1 MKTLKDIR
9 EALEIGTN
17 EIVNAYKKATPG
29 EVNELSAEEKKLV
42 NQMYDKKGN
51 LTPLGKKVMNHG
63 KKPGDKNYI
72 ESVNEE
78 DDAPASPDEASMA
91 MDQAKFIG
99 YVAKEVME
107 YIEGNNEFP
116 EWMQNKL
123 SALHQKSKDMHA
135 VMAGKYNESVEL
147 EEKDSDKYMWKDIN
161 DALMKAG
168 VNTSTIMRVV
178 SALKN
183 KAIKEATELEEKY
196 RPATAAE
203 IAADKKKD
211 RAGKPRPSP
220 SFKSIKRKQYGNMMG
235 KLKEEDLQEL
245 DAQTQKKFSM
255 GAKNMKAYA
264 QKNGGVDKK
273 DFMDVAKLL
282 DQIARVNLL
291 QAGQLLSRLNRLVDG
306 MDTDVR
312 ERIYVELKKVGLVES
327 IIEKA
332 DDDTVR
338 MIKANPKMKDKIL
351 RGLNPKARKEIE
363 KALEESIKEAKVEC
377 PKCKGEGCSHCDDK
391 GYHMTE
397 SKQHAH
403 IGGVK
408 QADGEDKPVMQGNSK
423 IKEARGIYTVKMKDG
438 SIHKRTLDPQEVMKV
453 KANPNVAAVSQVG
466 VAREEVEIDEGKF
479 TDKQIKMAYGILN
492 DPRYKSGNMT
502 AIVKKIEQIA
512 KGLSKHPGVMKAIKV
527 TNENVD
533 ERKLT
538 PKEIKRALAS
548 GKAKAKPKSQV
559 SLKKAPF
566 EIPESLEEKLKVSD
580 GMGAWI
586 KDFQK
591 SDAPQFEGKSE
602 KERKEMAI
610 AAYLSAKKEEK

>member
-29 EVNELSAEEKKLV
+29 EVSEAPEDNE
-42 NQMYDKKGN
+42 
-51 LTPLGKKVMNHG
+51 
-63 KKPGDKNYI
+63 
-72 ESVNEE
+72 
-78 DDAPASPDEASMA
+78 PASPDEASMA

-135 VMAGKYNESVEL
+135 VMAGKYNESV
-147 EEKDSDKYMWKDIN
+147 
-161 DALMKAG
+161 
-168 VNTSTIMRVV
+168 
-178 SALKN
+178 
-183 KAIKEATELEEKY
+183 ELEEKY

-453 KANPNVAAVSQVG
+453 KSNPNVAAVSQVG
-466 VAREEVEIDEGKF
+466 VAKEEVEIDEAASG
-479 TDKQIKMAYGILN
+479 TAAYHNKMASYHAKKSN
-492 DPRYKSGNMT
+492 FHMNKSGSSSSHAKAWAHHDNASDAHAHASKMLSLHGPGHSGTKT
-502 AIVKKIEQIA
+502 AIKTANTSSKMATKHSSSIKESIE
-512 KGLSKHPGVMKAIKV
+512 L
-527 TNENVD
+527 D

-566 EIPESLEEKLKVSD
+566 EIPEGLEEKLKVSD

>member
-29 EVNELSAEEKKLV
+29 EVSEAPEDNE
-42 NQMYDKKGN
+42 
-51 LTPLGKKVMNHG
+51 
-63 KKPGDKNYI
+63 
-72 ESVNEE
+72 
-78 DDAPASPDEASMA
+78 PASPDEASMA

-183 KAIKEATELEEKY
+183 KAIKEAAELEEKY

-312 ERIYVELKKVGLVES
+312 ERIYIELKKVGLVES

-453 KANPNVAAVSQVG
+453 KANPNVASVSQVG
-466 VAREEVEIDEGKF
+466 VAKEE
-479 TDKQIKMAYGILN
+479 
-492 DPRYKSGNMT
+492 
-502 AIVKKIEQIA
+502 
-512 KGLSKHPGVMKAIKV
+512 
-527 TNENVD
+527 VD

-566 EIPESLEEKLKVSD
+566 EIPEGLEEKLKVSD

-610 AAYLSAKKEEK
+610 AAYLSAKKEQK